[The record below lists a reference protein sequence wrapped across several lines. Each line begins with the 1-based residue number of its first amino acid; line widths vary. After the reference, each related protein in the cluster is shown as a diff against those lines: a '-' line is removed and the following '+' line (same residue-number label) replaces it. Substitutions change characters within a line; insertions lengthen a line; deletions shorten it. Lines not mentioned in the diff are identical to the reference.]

1 MQRNLNFIHTNTK
14 ITIGIYIQLYEI
26 ILENYQISLATILG
40 KSLAYILACI
50 FIAIIQLGKKYQPAY
65 LQPAHQ
71 LGYFQQLGH
80 G

>member
-14 ITIGIYIQLYEI
+14 ITIGIYIKLYEI

-40 KSLAYILACI
+40 KLLAYILACI
-50 FIAIIQLGKKYQPAY
+50 FIAIGKNYQPAY
-65 LQPAHQ
+65 LQPTHQ
-71 LGYFQQLGH
+71 LLQQLGH